1 MDSIIP
7 TAEEMFL
14 IIEEIVKPAE
24 RHVRFA
30 PDVLIPI
37 SSSEDTDTRDRWYT
51 KEEVTAFKLK
61 PQDLT
66 VSLVRGEKQSCDERS
81 VLGLEHRCVL
91 IRLKQKQLAVAHVLK
106 AQRTLK
112 GHRLAEVAH
121 DSTTW
126 HREIAFI
133 QGLQNYCAVYDPS
146 LASSVPTMN
155 ASPAP
160 LPQLTSIPK
169 KRVASPSF
177 FRTGSKRL
185 RTTLL
190 SAE

>member
-1 MDSIIP
+1 MIP

-14 IIEEIVKPAE
+14 IIEEVFKPAE

-61 PQDLT
+61 VRDLT
-66 VSLVRGEKQSCDERS
+66 VSLIRGEKQSCDKTS
-81 VLGLEHRCVL
+81 FLGLEHYCDL
-91 IRLKQKQLAVAHVLK
+91 NRLKQKQLAVAHVLK

-112 GHRLAEVAH
+112 AHRLAEIAK
-121 DSTTW
+121 DSATW
-126 HREIAFI
+126 HKEIAFI
-133 QGLQNYCAVYDPS
+133 QGLQDYCAVYDPP
-146 LASSVPTMN
+146 LASSVPPMH
-155 ASPAP
+155 ASPPP
-160 LPQLTSIPK
+160 LPKLTSLPK
-169 KRVASPSF
+169 KRIASPSF
-177 FRTGSKRL
+177 LTIGSKRL
-185 RTTLL
+185 RTTPL

>member
-14 IIEEIVKPAE
+14 IIEEVLKPAE

-30 PDVLIPI
+30 PDVLIPT
-37 SSSEDTDTRDRWYT
+37 SSSEDTDTRDRWYS

-61 PQDLT
+61 VQDLT
-66 VSLVRGEKQSCDERS
+66 SN
-81 VLGLEHRCVL
+81 
-91 IRLKQKQLAVAHVLK
+91 RLKQKQLAVALVLK

-126 HREIAFI
+126 HKEIAFI

-146 LASSVPTMN
+146 LASSVPIMN

>member
-7 TAEEMFL
+7 TTEEMFL
-14 IIEEIVKPAE
+14 IMEDIFKPVE

-51 KEEVTAFKLK
+51 KEEVTASKLK
-61 PQDLT
+61 VYGLT
-66 VSLVRGEKQSCDERS
+66 VSLIRGEKQSCDKKCF
-81 VLGLEHRCVL
+81 LGLEHYCDL
-91 IRLKQKQLAVAHVLK
+91 NRLKQKQLAVAHVLK

-112 GHRLAEVAH
+112 GRRLAEIAH
-121 DSTTW
+121 DSATW
-126 HREIAFI
+126 HKEIAFI
-133 QGLQNYCAVYDPS
+133 QGLQDYCAVYEPS
-146 LASSVPTMN
+146 LASSVPTMH

-160 LPQLTSIPK
+160 LPKLTSMPR

-177 FRTGSKRL
+177 LKTGSKRL